1 MFTNQNK
8 NNSFMFRQEEKPNIV
23 KWTLQNG
30 VDAISKSTDSN
41 TNKDRQK
48 SSYTGTNIG
57 MGDSTYAPQN
67 TTRTQ
72 NTRQNRNTF
81 EYDDEPQS
89 SRSRQSSG
97 TSSWRRNEEKEPD
110 YNRFNFKIVGDDVTR
125 KDYED
130 FYEGMSGA
138 SKREPMFWM
147 NQTKNTIKNITNPNS
162 QQKQIYRMP
171 DALQKETR
179 FPLQTDI
186 LKKSLTSPDD
196 IWSLTNTSPR
206 QFEQKYYYHPE
217 DSNNSLYGFETIQ
230 ALDDIRNSKALEY
243 ISYGLAGAS
252 LIPFIDTAA
261 DLISIPVDL
270 LRGDYVSA
278 GLDAVG
284 AIPFFGEAADATKL
298 AKLGFDAADTAKD
311 VDNITD
317 AVRITESADDIYDLT
332 TASDKAYKAYG
343 ASEFAKLMA
352 ELSESPE
359 RLIKNGWEDV
369 TDIRSVKNNP
379 KLRHYKKGIFEIKFE
394 KGVPGANGFKGI
406 DHYHIRNP
414 NSTGNHDY
422 YLDELGNPVPRKSKR
437 SHIVIK

>member
-1 MFTNQNK
+1 
-8 NNSFMFRQEEKPNIV
+8 
-23 KWTLQNG
+23 
-30 VDAISKSTDSN
+30 
-41 TNKDRQK
+41 
-48 SSYTGTNIG
+48 

-147 NQTKNTIKNITNPNS
+147 NQTKNTIKNITNSNS
-162 QQKQIYRMP
+162 QQKQIYRLP

-284 AIPFFGEAADATKL
+284 AIPFYGEAADATKL

-311 VDNITD
+311 VDNIAD
-317 AVRITESADDIYDLT
+317 AVRITESADDIHDLT
-332 TASDKAYKAYG
+332 TASDKAYKAYDAVSIDG
-343 ASEFAKLMA
+343 SIKKFLDEA
-352 ELSESPE
+352 EDPIYELTKMSESIAKTSPIKIPE
-359 RLIKNGWEDV
+359 YADV
-369 TDIRSVKNNP
+369 KV
-379 KLRHYKKGIFEIKFE
+379 EIKDGYYQIKYRWNQDGYKYE
-394 KGVPGANGFKGI
+394 SRWHTRTPSAPSGQVDTWVVSRNVPGIGFGVNHRKGYTDVMVSENMWIDQDVWQDAISASQQKISTELQEEILDNGHTKAQ
-406 DHYHIRNP
+406 R
-414 NSTGNHDY
+414 
-422 YLDELGNPVPRKSKR
+422 
-437 SHIVIK
+437 